1 MVLSVASQT
10 FFYFTVWLFLF
21 RFVALEITRKK
32 NVVQLLDNKITDNLE
47 KLFSNNAISFEDSA
61 FPFTG
66 SLQAKLDSCDHF
78 RLF

>member
-10 FFYFTVWLFLF
+10 FFYFTVSLFLF

-47 KLFSNNAISFEDSA
+47 KLFSNI
-61 FPFTG
+61 
-66 SLQAKLDSCDHF
+66 
-78 RLF
+78 

>member
-1 MVLSVASQT
+1 MVFSVASQT

-47 KLFSNNAISFEDSA
+47 KLFSNI
-61 FPFTG
+61 
-66 SLQAKLDSCDHF
+66 
-78 RLF
+78 